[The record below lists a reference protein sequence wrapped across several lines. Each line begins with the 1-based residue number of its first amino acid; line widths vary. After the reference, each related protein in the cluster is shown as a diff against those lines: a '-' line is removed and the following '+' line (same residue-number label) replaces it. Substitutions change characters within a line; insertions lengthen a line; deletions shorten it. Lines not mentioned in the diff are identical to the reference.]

1 MLIKTNVNSKNK
13 RMLNP
18 QPKSIHSKEKEQ
30 NKRTNQ
36 LIQLNYL
43 M

>member
-18 QPKSIHSKEKEQ
+18 QPKVYIQKKN
-30 NKRTNQ
+30 NKTNQ